1 MPENSPQN
9 RRSSALDRRIACDRP
24 RQSRRKYFSM
34 NVPPPSAPSQSGS
47 LSGFLK
53 KHDFIIRR
61 LHSLSGLV
69 PVGAYMCVH
78 LVTNSSL
85 NGGPAVFQNAVFAIH
100 SLPFLPVIEWTFIF
114 LPILFH
120 AIVGVWIARSGQSN
134 LRNYRFT
141 SNKRYWAQRMTGYI
155 AFAFI
160 FTHVLHLHGW
170 FHWDWW
176 LGFVE
181 PMGMA
186 QFRPY
191 NAASSLA
198 EAMKS
203 LGFVW
208 PLFYLVGVLA
218 CVFHLA
224 NGIWTA
230 GITWGVWVSPSAQK
244 RASVACSIFGV
255 LLGLAGLSSL
265 AAVSRTDPA
274 TAKAIED
281 QMYKVRVDGHMIQPN
296 EHKRSDGHHAGS
308 SDPSHN
314 GTVSAN
320 EPK

>member
-1 MPENSPQN
+1 
-9 RRSSALDRRIACDRP
+9 
-24 RQSRRKYFSM
+24 M
-34 NVPPPSAPSQSGS
+34 NAAPPSEPTESFS

-53 KHDFIIRR
+53 KHDFLVRR

-78 LVTNSSL
+78 LITNSSL
-85 NGGPAVFQNAVFAIH
+85 NGGAAVFQNAVFAIH
-100 SLPFLPVIEWTFIF
+100 SIPFLPVVEWTFIF

-120 AIVGVWIARSGQSN
+120 AIVGVWIARSGHSN

-141 SNKRYWAQRMTGYI
+141 SNKRYWLQRTTGYI

-160 FTHVLHLHGW
+160 FIHVLHLHGW

-181 PMGMA
+181 PLGMA

-198 EAMKS
+198 QAMQS
-203 LGFVW
+203 LGLLW
-208 PLFYLVGVLA
+208 PLVYFVGVVA

-230 GITWGVWVSPSAQK
+230 GITWGLWVSPTAQK
-244 RASVACSIFGV
+244 RATAACTVFG
-255 LLGLAGLSSL
+255 LMLGLAGLSSL
-265 AAVSRTDPA
+265 FAVSKLDPA
-274 TAKAIED
+274 SAKVIED
-281 QMYKVRVDGHMIQPN
+281 QMYKVRVEGHMIEPN
-296 EHKRSDGHHAGS
+296 EHKRTDGRHSAS
-308 SDPSHN
+308 SAEAS
-314 GTVSAN
+314 GGVVSAN
-320 EPK
+320 QAP

>member
-1 MPENSPQN
+1 
-9 RRSSALDRRIACDRP
+9 
-24 RQSRRKYFSM
+24 M
-34 NVPPPSAPSQSGS
+34 NASPPSAPGSAGS

-53 KHDFIIRR
+53 KHDFLIRR

-78 LVTNSSL
+78 LITNSSL
-85 NGGPAVFQNAVFAIH
+85 GGGPAVFQNAVFAIH
-100 SLPFLPVIEWTFIF
+100 SIPFLPVVEWAFIF

-120 AIVGVWIARSGQSN
+120 AIVGVWIARSGHSN
-134 LRNYRFT
+134 LRNYRYT
-141 SNKRYWAQRMTGYI
+141 SNKRYWLQRTTGYI

-160 FTHVLHLHGW
+160 FIHVLHLHGW

-181 PMGMA
+181 PLGMA

-198 EAMKS
+198 QAMKS
-203 LGFVW
+203 LGLLW
-208 PLFYLVGVLA
+208 PLVYFVGVLA

-230 GITWGVWVSPSAQK
+230 GITWGIWVSPTAQK
-244 RASVACSIFGV
+244 RATVACTVFGI
-255 LLGLAGLSSL
+255 LLGMAGLSSL
-265 AAVSRTDPA
+265 VAVTKTDPE

-281 QMYKVRVDGHMIQPN
+281 QMYKVRVEGHMIEPN
-296 EHKRSDGHHAGS
+296 EHKRTDGRHSAS
-308 SDPSHN
+308 AAKIPN
-314 GTVSAN
+314 GVAATSEA
-320 EPK
+320 P

>member
-1 MPENSPQN
+1 
-9 RRSSALDRRIACDRP
+9 
-24 RQSRRKYFSM
+24 M
-34 NVPPPSAPSQSGS
+34 NPAPPSAPTENFS

-53 KHDFIIRR
+53 KHDFLIRR

-78 LVTNSSL
+78 LITNSSL

-100 SLPFLPVIEWTFIF
+100 SIPFLPIVEWTFIF

-120 AIVGVWIARSGQSN
+120 AIVGVWIARSGHSN

-141 SNKRYWAQRMTGYI
+141 SNKRYWLQRTTGYI

-160 FTHVLHLHGW
+160 FIHVLHLHGW

-181 PMGMA
+181 PLGMA

-198 EAMKS
+198 QAMQS
-203 LGFVW
+203 LGFLW
-208 PLFYLVGVLA
+208 PLVYFVGVVA

-230 GITWGVWVSPSAQK
+230 GITWGLWVSPTAQK
-244 RASVACSIFGV
+244 RATRFCAAFGV

-265 AAVSRTDPA
+265 VRVSTLDPA
-274 TAKAIED
+274 SAKVIED
-281 QMYKVRVDGHMIQPN
+281 QMYKVRVEGHMIDPN
-296 EHKRSDGHHAGS
+296 PHKRTDGHHSAS
-308 SDPSHN
+308 SAEASH
-314 GTVSAN
+314 GVVSASQA
-320 EPK
+320 P

>member
-1 MPENSPQN
+1 
-9 RRSSALDRRIACDRP
+9 
-24 RQSRRKYFSM
+24 
-34 NVPPPSAPSQSGS
+34 
-47 LSGFLK
+47 
-53 KHDFIIRR
+53 
-61 LHSLSGLV
+61 
-69 PVGAYMCVH
+69 MCVH

-181 PMGMA
+181 PLGMA

-230 GITWGVWVSPSAQK
+230 GITWGLTISRQAQQ
-244 RASVACSIFGV
+244 RWGV
-255 LLGLAGLSSL
+255 VCAGIGMAL
-265 AAVSRTDPA
+265 AA
-274 TAKAIED
+274 
-281 QMYKVRVDGHMIQPN
+281 
-296 EHKRSDGHHAGS
+296 AG
-308 SDPSHN
+308 
-314 GTVSAN
+314 VSAVVGFSTLDATKAEEIEN
-320 EPK
+320 KMQSEVAVLTEPAAPQ

>member
-1 MPENSPQN
+1 MNASP
-9 RRSSALDRRIACDRP
+9 S
-24 RQSRRKYFSM
+24 
-34 NVPPPSAPSQSGS
+34 SAPSGTGS

-53 KHDFIIRR
+53 KNDFLIRR

-78 LVTNSSL
+78 LITNSSL
-85 NGGPAVFQNAVFAIH
+85 SGGPDIFQNAVFAIH
-100 SLPFLPVIEWTFIF
+100 SIPFLPVVEWTFIF

-120 AIVGVWIARSGQSN
+120 AIVGVWIAQSGQSN

-141 SNKRYWAQRMTGYI
+141 SNKRYWLQRMTGYI

-160 FTHVLHLHGW
+160 FAHVLHLHGW

-181 PMGMA
+181 PLGMA

-191 NAASSLA
+191 NAASSLSD
-198 EAMKS
+198 AMKS

-208 PLFYLVGVLA
+208 PLFYFIGVTA

-230 GITWGVWVSPSAQK
+230 GITWGVWVSPTAQK
-244 RASVACSIFGV
+244 RATVACTVFGV

-265 AAVSRTDPA
+265 VAVTRTDSA
-274 TAKAIED
+274 SAKAIED
-281 QMYKVRVDGHMIQPN
+281 QMYKVRVEGRMIKPN
-296 EHKRSDGHHAGS
+296 EHKRTGGHDSVRAAESHAQ
-308 SDPSHN
+308 
-314 GTVSAN
+314 
-320 EPK
+320 